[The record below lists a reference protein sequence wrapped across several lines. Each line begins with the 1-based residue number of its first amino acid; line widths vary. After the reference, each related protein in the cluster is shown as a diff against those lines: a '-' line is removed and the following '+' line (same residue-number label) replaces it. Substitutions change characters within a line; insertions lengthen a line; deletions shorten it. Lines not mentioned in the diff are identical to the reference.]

1 MPERTSY
8 AHGVPSWVDLAS
20 PDVDASV
27 AFYRDLFGW
36 EHAAAGPAEET
47 GGYGMFMLGGKV
59 VAGVMA
65 TQDEQ
70 QPPVWSTYIAVDDAD
85 ATLAAVPDAGG
96 AVAIGAMD
104 VMDAGRMAYITDPD
118 GAFVGIWQ
126 AGNHKGAQLV
136 NEPGTL
142 GWNELQCRSKD
153 AALPFYEQVFG
164 YEPEAMPGEFGEYTV
179 LKIDGKVVGGLV
191 EMNEQWPEGVP
202 PHWHVYFVVAD
213 ADASAARVTEL
224 GGSVHVEPF
233 DVPGIGKM
241 GVVSD
246 PNGTH
251 FSILALA
258 GAAA

>member
-8 AHGVPSWVDLAS
+8 ANGVPSWVDVAS
-20 PDVDASV
+20 ADVDKSI
-27 AFYRDLFGW
+27 AFYGGLFGW
-36 EHAAAGPAEET
+36 EHVPAGPAEET
-47 GGYGMFMLGGKV
+47 GGYGMFALREQL
-59 VAGVMA
+59 VAGISPL
-65 TQDEQ
+65 QNDD

-85 ATLAAVPDAGG
+85 ATSAKATAAGG
-96 AVAIGAMD
+96 QVAMPAMD
-104 VMDAGRMAYITDPD
+104 VMDAGRMALLIDPD

-126 AGNHKGAQLV
+126 AGRHTGAQLV

-142 GWNELQCRSKD
+142 GWDELQCRDKD
-153 AALPFYEQVFG
+153 AALAFYTDVFG
-164 YEPEAMPGEFGEYTV
+164 YEHDAMAGEFGEYTV

-213 ADASAARVTEL
+213 ADASAEQIKEL

-233 DVPGIGKM
+233 DAPGIGRM

-246 PNGTH
+246 SNGTH
-251 FSILALA
+251 FSIIQLA
-258 GAAA
+258 GEPD